1 MKMTLSMDKVII
13 FTEYFYK
20 ITEYIKSILFYFNI
34 FIIKAEVRLMEI
46 IKIENISKNYKNI
59 KALKNVSLSI
69 NEGELYGLLGVNG
82 AGKTTLLKIL
92 SGLTKQSS
100 GSFIVSG
107 FNQNQMDEIKKIID
121 ISPQETAVAKNLTVL
136 ENLKFFQEL
145 YDENDKEYLEEL
157 IKDLGLEEVRMQRA
171 KTLSGGYQRR
181 LSIAL
186 GLISKPK
193 ILLLDEPTL
202 GLDVLA
208 RRELWNIINKFKGKI
223 TIILTS
229 HYLEEI
235 EALCDRVA
243 IMSKGELLATGTV
256 LELKEKTNKETFED
270 AFVEIVGG
278 MK

>member
-1 MKMTLSMDKVII
+1 
-13 FTEYFYK
+13 
-20 ITEYIKSILFYFNI
+20 
-34 FIIKAEVRLMEI
+34 MEI
-46 IKIENISKNYKNI
+46 IKINNISKDYKRI
-59 KALKNVSLSI
+59 KALNNISLSI

-92 SGLTKQSS
+92 SGLTNPTN
-100 GSFIVSG
+100 GDFVVGG
-107 FNQNQMDEIKKIID
+107 FTNKNMDEIKKIID
-121 ISPQETAVAKNLTVL
+121 ISPQESAVAKNLTVK
-136 ENLKFFQEL
+136 ENLRFFQDL
-145 YDENDKEYLEEL
+145 YNKRDDNYLKE
-157 IKDLGLEEVRMQRA
+157 IIDDLGLNEVINQRA

-202 GLDVLA
+202 GLDVIA
-208 RRELWNIINKFKGKI
+208 RRELWKIVNKFKGKI

-243 IMSKGELLATGTV
+243 ILSKGNLLIEGTID
-256 LELKEKTNKETFED
+256 EIKEKTNESSFEE
-270 AFVEIVGG
+270 AFVKIVGG
-278 MK
+278 ID

>member
-1 MKMTLSMDKVII
+1 
-13 FTEYFYK
+13 
-20 ITEYIKSILFYFNI
+20 
-34 FIIKAEVRLMEI
+34 MEI
-46 IKIENISKNYKNI
+46 IKVENVCKNYKDI
-59 KALKNVSLSI
+59 KALNNVSLTI

-92 SGLTKQSS
+92 SGLTDMTS
-100 GSFIVSG
+100 GSFSVC
-107 FNQNQMDEIKKIID
+107 NYANKEMDEIKKILD
-121 ISPQETAVAKNLTVL
+121 ISPQESAVALNLTVL
-136 ENLKFFQEL
+136 ENLKFFQDL
-145 YDENDKEYLEEL
+145 YNQKDDEYLKQ
-157 IKDLGLEEVRMQRA
+157 IINDLGLSEVTKQRA
-171 KTLSGGYQRR
+171 KTLSGGYLRR

-235 EALCDRVA
+235 EALCDRVS
-243 IMSKGELLATGTV
+243 IMSKGNLLIEGTID
-256 LELKEKTNKETFED
+256 EIKNKANETSFEE
-270 AFVEIVGG
+270 AFVKIVGG
-278 MK
+278 AINE

>member
-1 MKMTLSMDKVII
+1 
-13 FTEYFYK
+13 
-20 ITEYIKSILFYFNI
+20 
-34 FIIKAEVRLMEI
+34 MEI
-46 IKIENISKNYKNI
+46 IKISNITKNYKNI
-59 KALKNVSLSI
+59 KALNNISLSI

-92 SGLTKQSS
+92 SGLTNQTN
-100 GSFIVSG
+100 GEFIVDG
-107 FNQNQMDEIKKIID
+107 FTNNNMDEIKRIID
-121 ISPQETAVAKNLTVL
+121 ISPQESAVAKNLTVL
-136 ENLKFFQEL
+136 ENLKFFQDL
-145 YDENDKEYLEEL
+145 YNQKDDNYLKE
-157 IKDLGLEEVRMQRA
+157 IIDDLGLNEVINQRA

-202 GLDVLA
+202 GLDVIA
-208 RRELWNIINKFKGKI
+208 RRELWKIVNKFKGKI

-243 IMSKGELLATGTV
+243 ILSKGNLLIEGTIN
-256 LELKEKTNKETFED
+256 EIKEKTNESSFEE
-270 AFVEIVGG
+270 AFVKIVGG
-278 MK
+278 VE

>member
-1 MKMTLSMDKVII
+1 
-13 FTEYFYK
+13 
-20 ITEYIKSILFYFNI
+20 
-34 FIIKAEVRLMEI
+34 MEI
-46 IKIENISKNYKNI
+46 IKINNVSKNYKNI
-59 KALKNVSLSI
+59 KALNNISLSI

-92 SGLTKQSS
+92 SGLTNQTS
-100 GSFIVSG
+100 GDFIVDG
-107 FNQNQMDEIKKIID
+107 FTNNNMDEIKRIID
-121 ISPQETAVAKNLTVL
+121 ISPQESAVAKNLTVL
-136 ENLKFFQEL
+136 ENLKFFQDL
-145 YDENDKEYLEEL
+145 YNQKDDNYLKE
-157 IKDLGLEEVRMQRA
+157 IIDDLGLSEVINQRA

-202 GLDVLA
+202 GLDVIA
-208 RRELWNIINKFKGKI
+208 RRELWKIVNKFKGKI

-243 IMSKGELLATGTV
+243 ILSKGNLLIEGTID
-256 LELKEKTNKETFED
+256 EIKEKTNEASFEE
-270 AFVEIVGG
+270 AFVKIVGG
-278 MK
+278 ID